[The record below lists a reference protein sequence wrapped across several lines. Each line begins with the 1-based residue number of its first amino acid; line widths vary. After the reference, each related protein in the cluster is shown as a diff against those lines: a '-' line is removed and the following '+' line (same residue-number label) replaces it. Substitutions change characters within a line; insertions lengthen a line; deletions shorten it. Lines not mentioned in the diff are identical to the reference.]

1 MGSDGDGHDWLPG
14 MAWPLDLDC
23 SGTDVVCA
31 RSAGLGAFSN
41 GNANDQWRQ
50 HLGGIVHPSHRLL
63 PGDFGFFLGSD
74 NTPGY
79 AGHTGIV
86 ESFNHLTHTGVLL
99 NAYDTEMGFCR
110 INFSRLQK
118 TNESNGL
125 GVVGFTR
132 PANRA

>member
-1 MGSDGDGHDWLPG
+1 
-14 MAWPLDLDC
+14 
-23 SGTDVVCA
+23 VCA

-63 PGDFGFFLGSD
+63 PGDLGFFLGSD